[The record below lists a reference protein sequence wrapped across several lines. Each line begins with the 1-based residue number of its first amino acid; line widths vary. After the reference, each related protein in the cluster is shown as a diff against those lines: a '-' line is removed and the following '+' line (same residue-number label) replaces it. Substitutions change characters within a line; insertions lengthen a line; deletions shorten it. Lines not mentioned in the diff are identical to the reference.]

1 MTSFDYLWQVL
12 DPADSYPQVKDTCRK
27 IWDAQPLQRQR
38 IIYATIKQKLRD
50 GDKVHPNPKF
60 ALEDNL
66 NAQPAFLDGY
76 EIDEAWDAN
85 IPLVHV
91 LFNGLY
97 KICRLADAQAFGLTI
112 TRPFDK
118 IAG

>member
-1 MTSFDYLWQVL
+1 MSTFDYLWQLL
-12 DPADSYPQVKDTCRK
+12 DPADTYAAQKESCRRV
-27 IWDAQPLQRQR
+27 WNTLPLQRQR
-38 IIYATIKQKLRD
+38 IIYASIRTKQQK
-50 GDKVHPNPKF
+50 GEKVHPNPKF